1 MGEDWYIETDVL
13 AKFSPATRE
22 WFGGAFAQPTEAQ
35 LGAWRAVSEGSHTLV
50 VAPTGSGKTLA
61 AFLWAI
67 DQLISKPRPFG
78 RKGPAGKAPAGTN
91 GGAGKDQPIGTRVL
105 YISPLKAL
113 AVDVERNLR
122 APLVGV
128 TQTAKRLG
136 TIPPNISVG
145 VRSGDTTQSDRRT
158 MIKNPPDILITTPE
172 SLFLMLTSAA
182 RETLSSV
189 ETVIIDEVH
198 AVAATKRG
206 AHLAVSLE
214 RLDALLESPAQ
225 RIGLSATVRPAEEV
239 ARFLAGGAPVTI
251 VAPVSTKKF
260 DLRVV
265 VPIED
270 MSDLGAAPALEGS
283 AAAAT
288 PQQGSIWPHVEE
300 SIVDRILAHRSSIV
314 FANSRRLAERL
325 TARLNEIYAER
336 LGALEPD
343 EAALAH
349 TVRLTGSDRSRPAGH
364 GAGGPP
370 ASAGYDEAGGGAA
383 GEGGRAASAGAGG
396 RAASAGEGGRAA
408 SAGEGGRAASG
419 AGMASAAAS
428 IRPPALRQPA
438 QMMAQSGQ
446 TEGAEPL
453 LARAHHGSVSKE
465 QRALIEDDL
474 KTGRLRCVVAT
485 SSLELGIDMGAVD
498 LVVQVESPPSVASG
512 LQRVGRAG
520 HQVGEVSRGVIYP
533 KHRADLIHSAVA
545 AQRMT
550 DGLIESLAVPKN
562 PLDILAQQTVAAC
575 ALEAIDVEEWFETVK
590 RSAPFSSMPR
600 SAYEATLDLLA
611 GRYPSDEFAEL
622 RPRIVW
628 DRDSG
633 TITGRPGAQRL
644 AVTSGGTIPDRGLFG
659 VFMVGETASRV
670 GELDEEMVYESRV
683 GDVFA
688 LGATSW
694 RIQEITHDQVRVT
707 PAFGEPG
714 RLPFWRGDGLG
725 RPAELGRAIGEFT
738 RTVGGA
744 SASRALE
751 ITSRAGLDENAS
763 ANLVAFI
770 GEQREATGHL
780 PSDSTLVVERFR
792 DELGDWRVI
801 LHSPYGMQVHSPW
814 ALAIGARIRERFG
827 VDGGVVASDDGI
839 VVRLPDTES
848 DPPGADLFVFSADE
862 LEIIVTT
869 EVGGSA
875 LFASR
880 FRENAARALLLP
892 RQNPGRR
899 SPLWQQRQRSA
910 QLLEVARRYPTFPII
925 LETVRECL
933 QDVYDLPS
941 LKALAGEIESR
952 RIRIVETETPE
963 PSPFARS
970 LLFGYV
976 ASFVYE
982 GDSPLAERR
991 AAALS
996 LDPTLLAEL
1005 LGRAELREL
1014 LDPGVIEQTER
1025 ELQRLAPGRQAT
1037 GVEGV
1042 ADLVRMLGPLSLAE
1056 VAERL
1061 TDGGGVAEVAGAET
1075 GADDGA
1081 AAGGGAL
1088 AAGGGASA
1096 GGRAAA
1102 RGVAAAAPGAA
1113 APGSGASGADGDG
1126 ATAAGAA
1133 AGLTTGAA
1141 AYLAQLLDA
1150 KRVLAVTIAG
1160 EARWAAIEDASRLRD
1175 ALGVPIPFGVPDA
1188 FIEPVDDPLG
1198 DLVGRYAR
1206 THGPFTAPEVGT
1218 RLGLGTAVVHETL
1231 KRLESTRRVVE
1242 GEFRPTGDASPF
1254 DHAAAASEW
1263 CDTEVLRRLR
1273 ARSLAALRHEVEPVD
1288 QAAFGRFLPV
1298 WQHVDGTLRGI
1309 DGVLTV
1315 IEQLAGVPAPAS
1327 AWETLVLPSRV
1338 ADYSPAML
1346 DELTAS
1352 GEIVW
1357 SGNGSLAGSDGWVA
1371 FHLADTVHV
1380 TLPERV
1386 ELEPTALQAAVLEA
1400 LSGGGAY
1407 FFRNLAD
1414 AVGARMLAGDSE
1426 GDTSASNGGG
1436 APDLGSMF
1444 FTDEQLVTA
1453 LWDLVWAGRVTND
1466 TLAPLRTLTGGSA
1479 GKGSGAHSAR
1489 RQTPRS
1495 RLYRGRGYTRP
1506 TMATRVGPPTVGGRW
1521 SLLPP
1526 AESDPTLR
1534 AHAMAEFLLDRYG
1547 VVTRGSVMAEHQPG
1561 GFALAYRVLSQFEET
1576 GRCRRGYFIDG
1587 LGAAQFATGG
1597 TVDRLRSFATD
1608 VLGDRDARP
1617 ARETT
1622 GARSGT
1628 GRRTLTLAASDPA
1641 SPFGAALPWPAG
1653 EGHRP
1658 GRKAGALV
1666 VLVDG
1671 QLALYVERGG
1681 KTVLSFTDDADVL
1694 AEAAA
1699 SLARAVTTGQVDKLT
1714 IEKIDGEYSVGT
1726 PVGRMLESSGFN
1738 NTPRGLR
1745 LRSA

>member
-1 MGEDWYIETDVL
+1 MKKQTGTAARGEAESSVL
-13 AKFSPATRE
+13 ARFSPATRE
-22 WFGGAFAQPTEAQ
+22 WFAGAFAAPTEAQ
-35 LGAWRAVSEGSHTLV
+35 IGAWQAVSEGAHALV

-67 DQLISKPRPFG
+67 DRLIVEPVKS
-78 RKGPAGKAPAGTN
+78 AATAPAAPDAAARRSRARSATPTS
-91 GGAGKDQPIGTRVL
+91 GGATPAVAKETPVGTRVL

-136 TIPPNISVG
+136 TTPPAVTVG
-145 VRSGDTTQSDRRT
+145 VRSGDTTASDRRT

-182 RETLSSV
+182 RETLSDV
-189 ETVIIDEVH
+189 QTVIIDEVH

-214 RLDALLESPAQ
+214 RLDALLERPAQ
-225 RIGLSATVRPAEEV
+225 RIGLSATVRPPEEV
-239 ARFLAGGAPVTI
+239 ARFLAGGVPVTI

-265 VPIED
+265 VPVED

-300 SIVDRILAHRSSIV
+300 SIVDRVLKHRSSIV

-336 LGALEPD
+336 QGLDVDDDGFVQRVE
-343 EAALAH
+343 
-349 TVRLTGSDRSRPAGH
+349 
-364 GAGGPP
+364 GAGSEATSTAQRPVQPP
-370 ASAGYDEAGGGAA
+370 A
-383 GEGGRAASAGAGG
+383 
-396 RAASAGEGGRAA
+396 
-408 SAGEGGRAASG
+408 
-419 AGMASAAAS
+419 
-428 IRPPALRQPA
+428 QV
-438 QMMAQSGQ
+438 MAQSGQ
-446 TEGAEPL
+446 TGGALPL

-465 QRALIEDDL
+465 QRAIIEDDL
-474 KTGRLRCVVAT
+474 KSGRLRCVVAT

-545 AQRMT
+545 ADRMT
-550 DGLIESLAVPKN
+550 KGLIETLSVPKN

-575 ALEAIDVEEWFETVK
+575 ALESIDVEEWFDQVK
-590 RSAPFSSMPR
+590 RSAPFNALPR

-628 DRDSG
+628 DRDAG

-659 VFMVGETASRV
+659 VFMVGEKASRV

-725 RPAELGRAIGEFT
+725 RPAELGRAIGAFT
-738 RTVGGA
+738 RAVGGA
-744 SASRALE
+744 TEARALE
-751 ITSRAGLDENAS
+751 LARSAGLDENA
-763 ANLVAFI
+763 ATNLVTFVA
-770 GEQREATGHL
+770 EQRESTGHV
-780 PSDSTLVVERFR
+780 PSDQTLVVERFR

-848 DPPGADLFVFSADE
+848 EPPGADLFVFDADE
-862 LEIIVTT
+862 FELLVTT

-880 FRENAARALLLP
+880 FRESAARALLLP
-892 RQNPGRR
+892 RQNPGKR

-910 QLLEVARRYPTFPII
+910 ALLEVARRYPTFPII

-941 LKALAGEIESR
+941 LKALAREIESR
-952 RIRIVETETPE
+952 RIRIIETETPE

-1025 ELQRLAPGRQAT
+1025 ELQRVASGRQAT

-1042 ADLVRMLGPLSLAE
+1042 ADLVRMLGPLSIDEL
-1056 VAERL
+1056 AERL
-1061 TDGGGVAEVAGAET
+1061 TDG
-1075 GADDGA
+1075 DS
-1081 AAGGGAL
+1081 
-1088 AAGGGASA
+1088 ASLH
-1096 GGRAAA
+1096 
-1102 RGVAAAAPGAA
+1102 VAA
-1113 APGSGASGADGDG
+1113 
-1126 ATAAGAA
+1126 
-1133 AGLTTGAA
+1133 
-1141 AYLAQLLDA
+1141 LLDA
-1150 KRVLAVTIAG
+1150 RRVLAVTIAG
-1160 EARWAAIEDASRLRD
+1160 DARFAAIEDASRLRD

-1188 FIEPVDDPLG
+1188 FIEPVEDPLG

-1206 THGPFTAPEVGT
+1206 THGPFTAPEVGV
-1218 RLGLGTAVVHETL
+1218 RLGLGSAVVHETL
-1231 KRLESTRRVVE
+1231 KRLEAARRVVE
-1242 GEFRPTGDASPF
+1242 GEFRPTGVPGARGAGGAGVVGAGVVDGADGGGRAAGGVGSRGEAAEVIPLTPEF
-1254 DHAAAASEW
+1254 SRFAHAAASSEW
-1263 CDTEVLRRLR
+1263 CDNEVLRRLR
-1273 ARSLAALRHEVEPVD
+1273 SRSLAALRHEVEPVD
-1288 QAAFGRFLPV
+1288 AAAFGRFLPV
-1298 WQHVDGTLRGI
+1298 WQHVGANLRGV

-1315 IEQLAGVPAPAS
+1315 IEQLAGVPVPAS

-1338 ADYSPAML
+1338 RDYSPAML
-1346 DELTAS
+1346 DELTAA

-1357 SGNGSLAGSDGWVA
+1357 SGSGSLAGSDGWVSL
-1371 FHLADTVHV
+1371 HLADTVRV
-1380 TLPERV
+1380 TLPEMP
-1386 ELEPTALQAAVLEA
+1386 ELEPSDLQSAVLKTLA
-1400 LSGGGAY
+1400 GGGAY
-1407 FFRNLAD
+1407 FFRNLSDAVAD
-1414 AVGARMLAGDSE
+1414 ELGSAAEKARVEAAESAADAQRALAESLRPKNPRRTPKSGIGSGGTGAGGSDGGELVAAAVGASPVHPVPAALPGAG
-1426 GDTSASNGGG
+1426 
-1436 APDLGSMF
+1436 F

-1453 LWDLVWAGRVTND
+1453 LWDLVWAGRITND
-1466 TLAPLRTLTGGSA
+1466 TLAPLRTLTGGGASA
-1479 GKGSGAHSAR
+1479 HTVKRSA
-1489 RQTPRS
+1489 PRA
-1495 RLYRGRGYTRP
+1495 RMYRGRAYSRP
-1506 TMATRVGPPTVGGRW
+1506 TMATRVGPPTAGGRW
-1521 SLLPP
+1521 SMLPR
-1526 AESDPTLR
+1526 AERDATLR
-1534 AHAMAEFLLDRYG
+1534 AHATAEFLLDRYG
-1547 VVTRGSVMAEHQPG
+1547 VVTRGSVMSEHQPG
-1561 GFALAYRVLSQFEET
+1561 GFALTYRVLSQFEET
-1576 GRCRRGYFIDG
+1576 GRCRRGYFIEG
-1587 LGAAQFATGG
+1587 LGASQFATGG
-1597 TVDRLRSFATD
+1597 TVDRLRAFSAD
-1608 VLGDRDARP
+1608 ILRDQRGESGDA
-1617 ARETT
+1617 ASASS
-1622 GARSGT
+1622 GGT
-1628 GRRTLTLAASDPA
+1628 GGGMLGHDPRAPMASEAGRTARASERTRALTLAATDPA
-1641 SPFGAALPWPAG
+1641 NPYGAALPWPQG

-1671 QLALYVERGG
+1671 ELALYVERGG
-1681 KTVLSFTDDADVL
+1681 KTVLAFIENEEAL
-1694 AEAAA
+1694 IEAAD
-1699 SLARAVTTGQVDKLT
+1699 SLAQTVVSGRVDKLT
-1714 IEKIDGEYSVGT
+1714 IEKINGEFSVGT
-1726 PVGRMLESSGFN
+1726 SVGRMLEVSGFS